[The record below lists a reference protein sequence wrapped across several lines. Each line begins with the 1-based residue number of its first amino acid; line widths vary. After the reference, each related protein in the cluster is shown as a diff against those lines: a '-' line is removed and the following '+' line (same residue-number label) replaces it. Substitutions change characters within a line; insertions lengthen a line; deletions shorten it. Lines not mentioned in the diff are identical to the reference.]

1 MNISSTQEGVTAL
14 VRMAGR
20 LDGEAALQVA
30 DTLDRLLRDGRRSVV
45 LDMSGVTYLSSPGT
59 LVLQHAHQ
67 EYASAKGELHVASPP
82 PEVAEMLAFAGL
94 LPKLLAGSPNVLE
107 SGRFPVDLPADST
120 RDDWRVPEAQSTRGR
135 YEVST
140 RDPAAEL

>member
-1 MNISSTQEGVTAL
+1 
-14 VRMAGR
+14 
-20 LDGEAALQVA
+20 VA

-82 PEVAEMLAFAGL
+82 PEVGRDVGPEQLAH
-94 LPKLLAGSPNVLE
+94 
-107 SGRFPVDLPADST
+107 
-120 RDDWRVPEAQSTRGR
+120 RGA
-135 YEVST
+135 S
-140 RDPAAEL
+140 

>member
-82 PEVAEMLAFAGL
+82 PEVAETLALSNSRNGE
-94 LPKLLAGSPNVLE
+94 PPDPESPE
-107 SGRFPVDLPADST
+107 
-120 RDDWRVPEAQSTRGR
+120 TRGPPLAP
-135 YEVST
+135 VAWSAQIT
-140 RDPAAEL
+140 RSPVY